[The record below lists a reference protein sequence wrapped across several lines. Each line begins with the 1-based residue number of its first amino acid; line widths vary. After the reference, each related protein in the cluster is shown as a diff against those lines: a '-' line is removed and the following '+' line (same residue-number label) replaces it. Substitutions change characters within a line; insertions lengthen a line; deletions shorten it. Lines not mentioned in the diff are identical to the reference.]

1 MISFAYLRTK
11 RIAVRLREL
20 KLGEAIAI
28 CKLPAD
34 RLELTVSE
42 FLRHVA
48 DGAERPTDRHITD
61 PRLWTVGERTRVV
74 CHYLSHTSD
83 GGMDFEVG
91 DGGRLSH
98 YVELAQDLPAETVKV
113 GQVGGVDVSIWPLLG
128 IQAEMLERLCKSRGD
143 WVIGMMAC
151 QVGTH
156 PLPDLTAIGE
166 LAALQAVSDRI
177 DAVKTMPESAF
188 EELVAA
194 YARGQAALQHFFVIG
209 HDDQGLVCLPRDRTE
224 QAGDEA
230 TAEKE
235 GGGLKYPARFPAL
248 SCVSATTRTLFG

>member
-20 KLGEAIAI
+20 RLGEAIAI

-48 DGAERPTDRHITD
+48 DGAERPTDRHVAD
-61 PRLWTVGERTRVV
+61 PRLWTVAERIRVV

-83 GGMDFEVG
+83 SGMDFEVG
-91 DGGRLSH
+91 DGARLSH
-98 YVELAQDLPAETVKV
+98 YVELAEDLPADSIKLSRV
-113 GQVGGVDVSIWPLLG
+113 GEADVSMWPLLG
-128 IQAEMLERLCKSRGD
+128 AHAEMLERVCKTRGD
-143 WVIGMMAC
+143 WMIGLMAC
-151 QVGTH
+151 QVGADAF
-156 PLPDLTAIGE
+156 PELTAMSE
-166 LAALQAVSDRI
+166 LAALQAVVDRI
-177 DAVKTMPESAF
+177 DAVKAMPESAF

-194 YARGQAALQHFFVIG
+194 YAQGQAALQHFFVLG
-209 HDDQGLVCLPRDRTE
+209 HDDQGLVCLPRDHVDG
-224 QAGDEA
+224 AGV
-230 TAEKE
+230 TGKE

-248 SCVSATTRTLFG
+248 SCVSAATRALFG